1 MGRLIQKTVAGAL
14 VTCAGSL
21 AWNLLLTDEAKAS
34 VRHAGAA
41 VSRLASHLVGVYMQD
56 DEMPQ
61 DAQAARDTNR
71 EWVEWQW
78 KQAGF

>member
-1 MGRLIQKTVAGAL
+1 MGRLIQKAIAGA
-14 VTCAGSL
+14 VVASVGSA
-21 AWNLLLTDEAKAS
+21 AWHLLLTDEARAS
-34 VRHAGAA
+34 VKQAGAA
-41 VSRLASHLVGVYMQD
+41 VSRLASHLVGVYMHE

-61 DAQAARDTNR
+61 DADAARETNR